1 VAVVI
6 SFAALAAFEIGQAT
20 PPAFADSVCGK
31 FEQTTSSCPHATGTI
46 NNGAVDL
53 SAGYELGAGSGA
65 NSNANNSNASDSNAN
80 NSNANTP
87 GDDGPADPQTGRRGI
102 PGSGPVPFATQ
113 SYTVNC
119 TPGSPCDPN
128 LVVRI
133 SDLVSFTPASA
144 AAGMEPSGWT
154 VVRLPTNFFA
164 SASVHT
170 RSGLL
175 LGFPAE
181 VRFSPVGYRWDYGD
195 GSARNSTSGGE
206 TWATLGLPEFSETA
220 TSHSFRDRATRV
232 ITLTVSY
239 GAEYR
244 FAGHGWR
251 SVSGTLAVPADPLTA
266 VVGDAHTVL
275 IDRDCL
281 RSPHG
286 PGC

>member
-6 SFAALAAFEIGQAT
+6 SFVALATFEIGQAT
-20 PPAFADSVCGK
+20 PRASADSICGK
-31 FEQTTSSCPHATGTI
+31 FEQTTSSCPQATGTI
-46 NNGAVDL
+46 NNGGVDL
-53 SAGYELGAGSGA
+53 SAGYESGAGSGG
-65 NSNANNSNASDSNAN
+65 NSNANDSNAN
-80 NSNANTP
+80 DP
-87 GDDGPADPQTGRRGI
+87 GDDGPADPQAGGRGI

-133 SDLVSFTPASA
+133 SDLVSFTPATS

-154 VVRLPTNFFA
+154 LAGLPTNFFT

-181 VRFSPVGYRWDYGD
+181 VRFTPVGYRWDYGD
-195 GSARNSTSGGE
+195 GSARNSNSGGE
-206 TWATLGLPEFSETA
+206 TWATLRLPEFSETA

-244 FAGHGWR
+244 FAGQGWR
-251 SVSGTLAVPADPLTA
+251 TVSGTLAVPADPLPA

>member
-1 VAVVI
+1 MGWHKLLLTVVALSTLWLSPI
-6 SFAALAAFEIGQAT
+6 SDAAGTPLPASACFGWGASQGSCGQ
-20 PPAFADSVCGK
+20 PP
-31 FEQTTSSCPHATGTI
+31 PATGTI
-46 NNGAVDL
+46 NNGGVDL
-53 SAGYELGAGSGA
+53 SAGYESGAG
-65 NSNANNSNASDSNAN
+65 SNAN
-80 NSNANTP
+80 NSNANDSNATDP
-87 GDDGPADPQTGRRGI
+87 EEGRAADPQAVARGI

-133 SDLVSFTPASA
+133 SDLVSFTPATSA
-144 AAGMEPSGWT
+144 SAMEPFGWT
-154 VVRLPTNFFA
+154 VVGLPTNFFA

-181 VRFSPVGYRWDYGD
+181 VRFTPVGYRWDYGD

-244 FAGHGWR
+244 FASQGWR
-251 SVSGTLAVPADPLTA
+251 SISGTLAVPADPLTA

-281 RSPHG
+281 RGPHG